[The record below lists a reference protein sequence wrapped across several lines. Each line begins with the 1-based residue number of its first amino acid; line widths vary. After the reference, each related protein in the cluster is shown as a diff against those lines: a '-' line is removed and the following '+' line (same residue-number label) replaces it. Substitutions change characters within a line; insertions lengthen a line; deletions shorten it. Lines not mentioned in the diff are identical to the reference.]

1 MVAIRSPG
9 QLLRPEFCAGVW
21 RRSLRPVLPT
31 SGLRRSRC
39 KASHAREQV
48 HLLRSWRHCCFPML
62 IAVAMPSYR
71 DIPIILFRPSPD
83 TYSIVRTQVLPWPV
97 VCEQ

>member
-1 MVAIRSPG
+1 
-9 QLLRPEFCAGVW
+9 
-21 RRSLRPVLPT
+21 
-31 SGLRRSRC
+31 
-39 KASHAREQV
+39 
-48 HLLRSWRHCCFPML
+48 ML
-62 IAVAMPSYR
+62 IAVAMPSCR